1 MHPGCR
7 IAANRLRPQFL
18 EYQHDQKIDLFRS
31 NCWDEVTGILWFELG
46 MAYLGQEKFPEAID
60 ALKNTTLLDPTDFE
74 AWSDLGL
81 MCANNNQI
89 EEAEDA
95 YQHAL
100 TLNDHE
106 AQVWMFYARFVG
118 KGKPPRKSVSG
129 ISTRI

>member
-1 MHPGCR
+1 MISAG
-7 IAANRLRPQFL
+7 
-18 EYQHDQKIDLFRS
+18 
-31 NCWDEVTGILWFELG
+31 
-46 MAYLGQEKFPEAID
+46 KFPEAID

-106 AQVWMFYARFVG
+106 AQVWMFYAGLLERENRLEKALVAYQHAFEYKPTEINLQINIGALYCKLDRYADAEACLFVG
-118 KGKPPRKSVSG
+118 IR
-129 ISTRI
+129 T